1 MQLFKVNESVIALLV
16 IFVVTSLSVF
26 ASYIEKNSNEKIFQ
40 FDSCKRCSGNNCVP
54 EIRFT
59 KFKVTKE
66 NIETYYI
73 SYGAENKIV
82 HSNKSNEKCEI
93 LKDKNFAFTCSSYE
107 KSTDK
112 DTENIYVSSV
122 VFDGINQYQETSARE
137 SNTNKLISS
146 LICSVK

>member
-26 ASYIEKNSNEKIFQ
+26 ASYIEKNINEKIFQ
-40 FDSCKRCSGNNCVP
+40 FDSCKRCSENNCAP

-59 KFKVTKE
+59 KFKVTTE
-66 NIETYYI
+66 NIEIFYV

-82 HSNKSNEKCEI
+82 RPNKSNENCEI

-112 DTENIYVSSV
+112 NTENIYTSTA
-122 VFDGINQYQETSARE
+122 VFDGINQYQETSTRE
-137 SNTNKLISS
+137 SNTKKLTSS
-146 LICSVK
+146 LICTVK

>member
-1 MQLFKVNESVIALLV
+1 MQIRIKEGAIGLLA
-16 IFVVTSLSVF
+16 IFLITCLLVF
-26 ASYIEKNSNEKIFQ
+26 ASYVAKKSNEKTFQ
-40 FDSCKRCSGNNCVP
+40 FDSCRRCSENNCAP

-59 KFKVTKE
+59 KFKVTTE
-66 NIETYYI
+66 NIEIFYV

-82 HSNKSNEKCEI
+82 HPNKSNENCEI

-112 DTENIYVSSV
+112 NTENIYTSTA

-137 SNTNKLISS
+137 SNTKKLTSS